1 MEWGRKGLNKM
12 PIKGGRKMSYFNSF
26 IAIPYREKLTLET
39 EQTSEG
45 EINWQLR
52 QEITVLSV
60 FKHTT

>member
-1 MEWGRKGLNKM
+1 MEGGRKGLNKM

-26 IAIPYREKLTLET
+26 IAIPNREKLTLET

-52 QEITVLSV
+52 
-60 FKHTT
+60 

>member
-1 MEWGRKGLNKM
+1 MDGRGRKGLNKM

-52 QEITVLSV
+52 
-60 FKHTT
+60 